1 LLFKANQP
9 AEEKLLDVTEGVDI
23 ETLDAERTLESSKNS
38 LEFLLLSLAK
48 ALDVTPRQAAA
59 LLTNSNKYL
68 IAACFRGVKGGF
80 H

>member
-48 ALDVTPRQAAA
+48 ALDVTPR
-59 LLTNSNKYL
+59 
-68 IAACFRGVKGGF
+68 
-80 H
+80 